1 VMRSI
6 SSQPDDTVPAG
17 RPITVRDLLT
27 YRMGFGT
34 GELRRVVAATPGGDS
49 RRAPR
54 GTIVPGAGTI
64 TNRLH
69 NGMRCRW
76 RGHYVA
82 PRPVSIDLPAISSDR
97 RTCSRS
103 TSRPTLVMSGRKKS
117 ATVQSRT
124 MRSRLSQRGIWNR

>member
-1 VMRSI
+1 MRSI

-54 GTIVPGAGTI
+54 DTVTH
-64 TNRLH
+64 RLH
-69 NGMRCRW
+69 NGVRCRW

-103 TSRPTLVMSGRKKS
+103 TSRPTLVMSGRKKTPT
-117 ATVQSRT
+117 AQPRT
-124 MRSRLSQRGIWNR
+124 IER